1 MEQDNILIVDDEKH
15 VRTALRRALLDG
27 DYNIQEAEC
36 GLAALDILNAT
47 PIKVIVS
54 DERMPG
60 MQGSELLTT
69 VALRWPE
76 TVRILLTGQ
85 ASLEAAVRAVNQGE
99 VYRFLIKPWND
110 LELRLAIQGGIEH
123 YDLEMKN
130 RKLLALVRSQGLRL
144 QGRSERAG
152 SEAGHCDRGVDGS
165 FRLPELSEA
174 ETAALLREC
183 GIDPEGL

>member
-1 MEQDNILIVDDEKH
+1 MEQDNILIVDDEKP

-27 DYNIQEAEC
+27 DYHIKEAGC
-36 GLAALDILNAT
+36 GLAALDILNST
-47 PIKVIVS
+47 PIKVVVS

-60 MQGSELLTT
+60 MQGSELLAT

-99 VYRFLIKPWND
+99 IYRFMIKPWND
-110 LELRLAIQGGIEH
+110 LELRLAIQSGIKH

-144 QGRSERAG
+144 RGKWEGAG
-152 SEAGHCDRGVDGS
+152 SETDHLDRGADGS

-174 ETAALLREC
+174 EVAALLREC
-183 GIDPEGL
+183 GIDSEGP